1 MTFTGWKAGSKPTF
15 RAEAWR
21 VEPLTT
27 DLLLRAYRMGL
38 FPMADDA
45 DAEDIYWVEPKLRGI
60 IPLDNFHIS
69 RSLARLI
76 RREAFTISTNTDF
89 GGVMVACANRES
101 TWINAE
107 IHRLYRQLHR
117 EGHAHSL
124 EVWEGDTLVG
134 GVYGVA
140 LGGCFCGESMFSRRR
155 DASKVALAYLVD
167 HLNRCGFQLFDT
179 QFITS
184 HLASLGAIEIPRE
197 DYRKRL
203 ARARKLD
210 CDFRSITEVPSGHS
224 VVQRNTQMS

>member
-1 MTFTGWKAGSKPTF
+1 M
-15 RAEAWR
+15 
-21 VEPLTT
+21 EPLST

-45 DAEDIYWVEPKLRGI
+45 GAEEVYWVEPRLRGI
-60 IPLDNFHIS
+60 FPLENFHIS

-76 RREAFTISTNTDF
+76 RREAFTITINADF
-89 GGVMVACANRES
+89 GGVMDGCADRET
-101 TWINAE
+101 TWINSE
-107 IHRLYRQLHR
+107 IHRIYRQLHT

-124 EVWEGDTLVG
+124 EVWEGAALVG

-167 HLNRCGFQLFDT
+167 HLRRCGFTLFDT
-179 QFITS
+179 QFITP
-184 HLASLGAIEIPRE
+184 HLASLGAIEVPRD

-203 ARARKLD
+203 AAARKLD

-224 VVQRNTQMS
+224 VVQRSTQIS